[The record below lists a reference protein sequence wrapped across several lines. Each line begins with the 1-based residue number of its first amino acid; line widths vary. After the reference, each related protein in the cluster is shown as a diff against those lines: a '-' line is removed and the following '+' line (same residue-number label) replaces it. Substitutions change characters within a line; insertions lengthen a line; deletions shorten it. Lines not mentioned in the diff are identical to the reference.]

1 MAKIYTVEEGYISHP
16 IHSNLMAKSSAEEL
30 KISQKRMVFFKTFV
44 LANLIIILI
53 FCCYAVYS
61 IYSFKTNMRPKDYK
75 IHAGEYHTIRSH
87 SNLLEAKIKE
97 NFNNTEEIEDWRESI
112 IPSLENSEKD
122 NNTSYNLKSLFQ
134 TITSLVK
141 NYTYIE
147 DDKSKSESKKILKTN
162 LSGIEINMLKELAK
176 LKKRPRLRR
185 TIKSDGEDD
194 SECDLKFT
202 LATSSGIPAQLI
214 LEAPQRKRFQDNSYL
229 RMVVIK
235 NNNYNKIE
243 CTLNLN
249 YRSHE
254 RTKR

>member
-1 MAKIYTVEEGYISHP
+1 MAKIDTVEEGYISQP

-75 IHAGEYHTIRSH
+75 IHAGEYHIIRSH
-87 SNLLEAKIKE
+87 SSLREAKIKE
-97 NFNNTEEIEDWRESI
+97 NVNNTEVIEDWRESI
-112 IPSLENSEKD
+112 IPSLENAEKD

-141 NYTYIE
+141 NYTYID

-202 LATSSGIPAQLI
+202 LVTSSGIPAQLI
-214 LEAPQRKRFQDNSYL
+214 LEAPQRKRFQDNSYFRIVL
-229 RMVVIK
+229 VK